1 MMAQTSCWPFIMFT
15 GTMVGYAEKKIRDHL
30 NRLYKLY
37 FEIKENRIDEN
48 WLSEI
53 EYRDNIFPE
62 MDYNVYRS
70 GR

>member
-1 MMAQTSCWPFIMFT
+1 
-15 GTMVGYAEKKIRDHL
+15 MVGYAEKKIRDHL